1 MEYGYPKGHVFYRKL
16 ARDYPL
22 VTHGD
27 GIYLYDKN
35 GKQYIDGSGGALV
48 VSIGHGRKEIFQK
61 MTEQMS
67 RVGYVHGSQFTTASI
82 EEYVMPLE
90 RFCQKDWRKFTPFR
104 GSESSSC
111 HHLGGSTLESVN
123 RSGGGGR
130 PLARLRN
137 TGALSRPNLMRRPY
151 LPLLI
156 DFPHFPP
163 PYCYRCPYGLTF
175 PECELECARALE
187 NMIQLEGPETISA
200 VILEP
205 IIGATIGA
213 VVPPD
218 GYLGII
224 RKTCDRFGILLI
236 DDEVMTGMGRTGR
249 WFAVDHWAVSPDI
262 MVLGK
267 GMSGGYFP
275 LSAMITRREFVD
287 RLKEKTGG
295 FVHGHTFSHHP
306 VACAVGFEVLQYMK
320 EYQLVERSSSR
331 GAYLLKRLEE
341 LRVFPFV
348 GDVRGKGLMAAIEFV
363 KNQKTKE
370 PFPRGAKFT
379 ERVIDLAFDN
389 GLVLYP
395 GTGFVDGVNGDMVM
409 LGPPLTIEENQIDE
423 IIEILKNAS
432 GSWRR
437 NIVVPSRVEIPKCW
451 EIGEVDYQCGHYRIS
466 DHQATNS
473 TYPHHTGRDRPVRDR
488 SLEGRGLHPS
498 HSCEGSKDGA
508 GHPGPF
514 HFQRSCGSN

>member
-48 VSIGHGRKEIFQK
+48 VSIGHGRKEILQK

-82 EEYVMPLE
+82 EEYAESLGEVLPKGLE
-90 RFCQKDWRKFTPFR
+90 KIYFLS
-104 GSESSSC
+104 GGAESVEAAIK
-111 HHLGGSTLESVN
+111 LARQYFLESGQSQRWRVV
-123 RSGGGGR
+123 
-130 PLARLRN
+130 ARWHSYHGN
-137 TGALSRPNLMRRPY
+137 TLGALSLTGRISMRRPY

-218 GYLGII
+218 GSLDII

-423 IIEILKNAS
+423 IIDILK
-432 GSWRR
+432 
-437 NIVVPSRVEIPKCW
+437 K
-451 EIGEVDYQCGHYRIS
+451 
-466 DHQATNS
+466 TF
-473 TYPHHTGRDRPVRDR
+473 
-488 SLEGRGLHPS
+488 
-498 HSCEGSKDGA
+498 SKME
-508 GHPGPF
+508 
-514 HFQRSCGSN
+514 